1 MGGHG
6 FGRMLDRTG
15 DEEETSWRGGR
26 GMGIRGEGMGAS
38 ECACGWV
45 VVRSAWM
52 CGGGTKS
59 ERAASKQNTRAAR

>member
-1 MGGHG
+1 
-6 FGRMLDRTG
+6 
-15 DEEETSWRGGR
+15 
-26 GMGIRGEGMGAS
+26 MGIRGEGMGAS